1 MELFN
6 QIGKK
11 ASEAYK
17 ITADKTGKMAKE
29 TKMKLKMSEL
39 KSQINEI
46 YKEIGKRVYENHL
59 REDDE
64 NSQKEIEEKCIKI
77 DVLSDEIDS
86 LLKQC
91 LELRDKKQCEQCHT
105 EIEKDAKFCYNC
117 GAKQEEPKKEEGS
130 EKADEEK
137 TDLEVTVEVESDN
150 KKEVPNTEQENANLE
165 NTIEVEANPSD
176 NMEITN
182 EEVMTIGADEEN
194 EVEAKDVETEIK
206 EENN

>member
-6 QIGKK
+6 QISKK

-17 ITADKTGKMAKE
+17 MTADKTGKMAKE
-29 TKMKLKMSEL
+29 TKMKLKMGEL
-39 KSQINEI
+39 KSQINDI

-77 DVLSDEIDS
+77 DVLSDEIES

-91 LELRDKKQCEQCHT
+91 LELRDKKQCRECHA
-105 EIEKDAKFCYNC
+105 EMEKDAKFCHNC
-117 GAKQEEPKKEEGS
+117 GAKQEEPKKEECS
-130 EKADEEK
+130 EKAEEGK
-137 TDLEVTVEVESDN
+137 TDLEVTVEVESDI
-150 KKEVPNTEQENANLE
+150 KKETPNTEQENGNLE
-165 NTIEVEANPSD
+165 NTIEVESNPSD
-176 NMEITN
+176 NLEITN